1 MQLEMGLSQLRA
13 SVDADEVLFWGKI
26 NGINADYF
34 IAVAVTFRDTYEF
47 PTKSFYWTLSTTPD
61 FKFKE
66 MPSLGLPIPEQ
77 DAFIDNCATYFL
89 GEPSK
94 LLNQKEGEE
103 NAEDEPAEPEPAE
116 DEEGEGN
123 EEKAKNSDES
133 EDEEI
138 KVPKRNLTELNRL
151 AVVVN
156 AIENDCQICP
166 VGAFKMTSKHE
177 LRRAEAFRGLN
188 KDQAFSLENYLHFRN
203 VQTAEKKAILEQS
216 DAPFR
221 TDILEPVTADLPRGC
236 WSIQKDGTGTTV
248 LIRSLSWPGFQ
259 FFHRINSNKFGNV
272 YIGDGLKDREVQFLV
287 Q

>member
-1 MQLEMGLSQLRA
+1 MGLTQLRA

-34 IAVAVTFRDTYEF
+34 IAVAVTFTNTYEF
-47 PTKSFYWTLSTTPD
+47 PQKAFYWTLSTTPD

-66 MPSLGLPIPEQ
+66 MPALGLPIPEQ
-77 DAFIDNCATYFL
+77 DAFIDNCANYFL

-103 NAEDEPAEPEPAE
+103 EAQEEAPVEDPIDDE
-116 DEEGEGN
+116 DADGEQ
-123 EEKAKNSDES
+123 KAKNSDES

-166 VGAFKMTSKHE
+166 VGAFKMTPKHE
-177 LRRAEAFRGLN
+177 LRRAEAFRGLS
-188 KDQAFSLENYLHFRN
+188 KEQARSLENYLHFRN
-203 VQTAEKKAILEQS
+203 VQTREKKALLEQS

-221 TDILEPVTADLPRGC
+221 TDILEPIVTDTPRGC
-236 WSIQKDGTGTTV
+236 WSLQMDEVGATV

-259 FFHRINSNKFGNV
+259 FFHRINSPKFGNV
-272 YIGDGLKDREVQFLV
+272 YIGDGLKDLEVQFLI
-287 Q
+287 